1 MLSHSTVLL
10 NQKGRFI
17 LDKNREMALIVF
29 NYGVRGG
36 SMRLNYWLAAGAFSI
51 AVSGCG
57 NNEILVK
64 KQTEME
70 ARMEQLIQANAGST
84 SRLAELS
91 NTVKELQDQVKT
103 NAADMEELQLGLR
116 ALKSSVEGVSPRG
129 EGPLPASSKIV
140 VVNKGAAPGD
150 GDSAEQD
157 AYMKAFGLFGSNNY
171 RGAIDAFNAFIRTY
185 PDSEYAGNAQYWIG
199 ECHYTQRDYAR
210 ALEAFN
216 KVIERYP
223 KGKKVP
229 DALLKVGFSL
239 ISLNEPEKARAALET
254 LVEKYPKTPAAA
266 KARERLSR

>member
-1 MLSHSTVLL
+1 
-10 NQKGRFI
+10 
-17 LDKNREMALIVF
+17 
-29 NYGVRGG
+29 
-36 SMRLNYWLAAGAFSI
+36 MRLNYWLVAGAFGI
-51 AVSGCG
+51 TVSGCS

-91 NTVKELQDQVKT
+91 NTVKELQGQVKT
-103 NAADMEELQLGLR
+103 NSADMEDLKLGLR
-116 ALKSSVEGVSPRG
+116 ALKSSVEGVSPRS
-129 EGPLPASSKIV
+129 EVRGPLPASSKIV
-140 VVNKGAAPGD
+140 VVNKGTAQ
-150 GDSAEQD
+150 GDSDSAAQD
-157 AYMKAFGLFGSNNY
+157 AYMKAFGLFSSNNY
-171 RGAIDAFNAFIRTY
+171 SGAIDAFDAFIKTH

-199 ECHYTQRDYAR
+199 ECYYTQRDYAR

-229 DALLKVGFSL
+229 DAFLKVGFSL
-239 ISLNEPEKARAALET
+239 ISLNEPEKARVALET

>member
-1 MLSHSTVLL
+1 
-10 NQKGRFI
+10 
-17 LDKNREMALIVF
+17 
-29 NYGVRGG
+29 
-36 SMRLNYWLAAGAFSI
+36 MRLNYWLVAGAFSI
-51 AVSGCG
+51 AVSGCS

-70 ARMEQLIQANAGST
+70 ARMEQLVQANAGSN
-84 SRLAELS
+84 SRLTELS
-91 NTVKELQDQVKT
+91 NTVRELQEQVKT
-103 NAADMEELQLGLR
+103 NSTDMEELKLGLR
-116 ALKSSVEGVSPRG
+116 TLKSPVESVAPRG
-129 EGPLPASSKIV
+129 EGRGPLPTSSKIV

-171 RGAIDAFNAFIRTY
+171 SGAIDAFSAFIKTH

-199 ECHYTQRDYAR
+199 ECYYTQRDYVR
-210 ALEAFN
+210 ALDAFN
-216 KVIERYP
+216 RVIERYP
-223 KGKKVP
+223 GGKKVP

-239 ISLNEPEKARAALET
+239 ISLNEPEKARVALET

>member
-1 MLSHSTVLL
+1 
-10 NQKGRFI
+10 
-17 LDKNREMALIVF
+17 
-29 NYGVRGG
+29 
-36 SMRLNYWLAAGAFSI
+36 MRLNYWLVTGAFSI
-51 AVSGCG
+51 AVSGCS

-64 KQTEME
+64 KQSEME

-103 NAADMEELQLGLR
+103 NSAGMEEVKLGLQ

-129 EGPLPASSKIV
+129 EGRGTLPVPSKIV

-150 GDSAEQD
+150 SDSTEQD

-171 RGAIDAFNAFIRTY
+171 SGAIDAFDAFIRTH

-199 ECHYTQRDYAR
+199 ECYYTQRDYAR

-223 KGKKVP
+223 KGQKVP